1 MNIKRA
7 QIEVSSKCNYKCV
20 TCRHGYY
27 EYGQNLP
34 PKICNILIQDILP
47 SLNVLELQGT
57 GESLLNGMT
66 SQLIKAAGDNT
77 EITLITNGS
86 LLTDEIMNILVSERA
101 QVVISLDGSNEE
113 IYELHRPVGS
123 FSKVIRNVQ
132 RLNEIRRGVHDC
144 GCSIVVNM
152 VLTRLNIMDI
162 KNMIELVSSLG
173 LDFLFVSEVRRCM
186 PDSKVWDNLNLL
198 SESST
203 QDFKSMIR
211 DCEDFA
217 SKKGIGFRFNPNLK
231 PAGIKKKVCPAAWE
245 HIFVSSNGDVS
256 ICCELPKFFGNLNVQ
271 NISEI
276 LSCRKLKEFQYDM
289 LNGCYDQH
297 CLNCCLPWGLPYE

>member
-1 MNIKRA
+1 
-7 QIEVSSKCNYKCV
+7 
-20 TCRHGYY
+20 
-27 EYGQNLP
+27 
-34 PKICNILIQDILP
+34 
-47 SLNVLELQGT
+47 
-57 GESLLNGMT
+57 
-66 SQLIKAAGDNT
+66 
-77 EITLITNGS
+77 
-86 LLTDEIMNILVSERA
+86 
-101 QVVISLDGSNEE
+101 
-113 IYELHRPVGS
+113 
-123 FSKVIRNVQ
+123 
-132 RLNEIRRGVHDC
+132 
-144 GCSIVVNM
+144 
-152 VLTRLNIMDI
+152 
-162 KNMIELVSSLG
+162 
-173 LDFLFVSEVRRCM
+173 M
-186 PDSKVWDNLNLL
+186 PDLKVWDNLNLL

-217 SKKGIGFRFNPNLK
+217 SKKGIGFRFNPNSK

-276 LSCRKLKEFQYDM
+276 LSCRKLKEFQYNM

>member
-34 PKICNILIQDILP
+34 PQICDILIQDVLP
-47 SLNVLELQGT
+47 SLNILELQGT
-57 GESLLNGMT
+57 GESLLNSMT
-66 SQLIKAAGDNT
+66 SQLIKAASDNT

-86 LLTDEIMNILVSERA
+86 LLTDEIMHILVSA
-101 QVVISLDGSNEE
+101 GTQVVISLDGSNEK
-113 IYELHRPVGS
+113 IYTLHRPVGS

-132 RLNEIRRGVHDC
+132 RLNEIRCSVPNC

-152 VLTRLNIMDI
+152 VLTRLNSMDI
-162 KNMIELVSSLG
+162 KNMIELVSNLG

-186 PDSKVWDNLNLL
+186 PDSQVWDNLNLL

-203 QDFKSMIR
+203 QDFKLRIL

-217 SKKGIGFRFNPNLK
+217 RKKGIGFRFNPNSK
-231 PAGIKKKVCPAAWE
+231 PAGIKKKLCQAAWE
-245 HIFVSSNGDVS
+245 HIFVASNGDVS
-256 ICCELPKFFGNLNVQ
+256 VCCELPKVFGNLNVQ
-271 NISEI
+271 NMSEI
-276 LSCRKLKEFQYDM
+276 LSSKKLQDFQDDM
-289 LNGCYDQH
+289 LNGRYDQH